1 MLYVLR
7 CELGKNVLILENLQ
21 FNARG
26 LYLLKQDI
34 AHFDNQ
40 FFNVSPLEAKSIDP
54 QQRLLLES
62 AYEAFENAGVPIA
75 ELSSSETG
83 VYCAV
88 CNHDYEKILGRDP
101 ELSPKYIKTVPMN
114 MTRISRLCNILI
126 RLLTCIVSP

>member
-1 MLYVLR
+1 MI
-7 CELGKNVLILENLQ
+7 KHQQ

-34 AHFDNQ
+34 THFDNQ

-62 AYEAFENAGVPIA
+62 AYEAFENAGIPIA

-101 ELSPKYIKTVPMN
+101 ELSPKYTKPAPIN
-114 MTRISRLCNILI
+114 RILI
-126 RLLTCIVSP
+126 TCS